1 MFGFILLHLGGKKE
15 RERERERMNNTNHP
29 ALEAVPGQAVGRV
42 SCLRKSLWEL
52 GVGGLATRLR
62 NEQAREESHL
72 GQRR

>member
-1 MFGFILLHLGGKKE
+1 
-15 RERERERMNNTNHP
+15 MNNTNHP

-52 GVGGLATRLR
+52 RVGGLATRLR

>member
-1 MFGFILLHLGGKKE
+1 
-15 RERERERMNNTNHP
+15 MNNTNHP

-52 GVGGLATRLR
+52 GEGGWLATRLR
-62 NEQAREESHL
+62 NEQEREESHL

>member
-1 MFGFILLHLGGKKE
+1 
-15 RERERERMNNTNHP
+15 MNNTNHP

-52 GVGGLATRLR
+52 GGGWRGELATRLR
-62 NEQAREESHL
+62 NEQEREESHL